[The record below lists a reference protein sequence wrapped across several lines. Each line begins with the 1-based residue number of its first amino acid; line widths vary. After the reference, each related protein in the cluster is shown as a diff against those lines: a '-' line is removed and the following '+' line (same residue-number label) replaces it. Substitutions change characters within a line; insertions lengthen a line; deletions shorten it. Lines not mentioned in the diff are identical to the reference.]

1 MDNWLILTGM
11 ILTFLLALFF
21 LGAWAATRKPTPRHT
36 STSRTVKLSTCD
48 TERCPV
54 CGSEDEE
61 MRS

>member
-21 LGAWAATRKPTPRHT
+21 LGAWAATRKPAPRPT
-36 STSRTVKLSTCD
+36 STSRTVRLSTCD

-54 CGSEDEE
+54 CWNEGDKK
-61 MRS
+61 